1 MDAAG
6 IEQAA
11 LLGMSEGGPLAA
23 LFAATYPALAPE
35 VVEDD
40 ILHLISK
47 SPELGAPK
55 TADGNGI
62 GAHRKSTNAARPSPD
77 LPFDPVG

>member
-1 MDAAG
+1 VG
-6 IEQAA
+6 
-11 LLGMSEGGPLAA
+11 
-23 LFAATYPALAPE
+23 LAPE

-40 ILHLISK
+40 ILHLISE

-55 TADGNGI
+55 RQTGNGI
-62 GAHRKSTNAARPSPD
+62 GANRKSIHAARPSPD

>member
-1 MDAAG
+1 MG
-6 IEQAA
+6 IEVKEVFWR
-11 LLGMSEGGPLAA
+11 LLPGER
-23 LFAATYPALAPE
+23 LAPE
-35 VVEDD
+35 VAEDD
-40 ILHLISK
+40 ILHLISE

-62 GAHRKSTNAARPSPD
+62 GAHGKSTHAAGPSPH